1 MVQQTSTETKAEGQG
16 DQIAGN
22 IKEGIGAATGDRRL
36 ERQGENQQR
45 EGSLKKA
52 WGNIKNAFSSKRS

>member
-1 MVQQTSTETKAEGQG
+1 MATQTPEEDKAEGTG
-16 DQIAGN
+16 DKIAGN
-22 IKEGIGAATGDRRL
+22 VKEGIGQATGDKRL

-52 WGNIKNAFSSKRS
+52 WGNVKNAFSSKK